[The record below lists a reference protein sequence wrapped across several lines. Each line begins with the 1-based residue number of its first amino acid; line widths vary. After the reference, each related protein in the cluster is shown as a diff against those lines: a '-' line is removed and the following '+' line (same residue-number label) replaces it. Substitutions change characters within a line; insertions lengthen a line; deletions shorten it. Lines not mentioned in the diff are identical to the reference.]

1 MTDELDEITDEDVA
15 RTKRELKF
23 TLAELH
29 NMSIPGGYASS
40 REPVKDEY
48 ETKHR
53 WLTSE

>member
-1 MTDELDEITDEDVA
+1 MTDELDEITDEDIA

-29 NMSIPGGYASS
+29 NMGLPGGYASS